1 MLTRY
6 QLRSCGAAIL
16 AGTMVAACA
25 EIDTTGFAPK
35 SYVALK
41 YDTTVRQRLDFTCS
55 AAALAT
61 ILTHYWG
68 RPTVEEDVL
77 KIFRARY
84 PDPEAWQAARP
95 NQPLPDGTTLI
106 LEMRAAKL
114 GADGQPT
121 LDKDGRFIADDKVSA
136 LAVQQKK
143 RGFGAEYPEAF
154 RNPDWEYAVFE
165 PDFKLRASAA
175 TQPCMQCHK
184 PRAKD
189 DYTMV
194 AARIVNEQKKK

>member
-1 MLTRY
+1 MKNLT
-6 QLRSCGAAIL
+6 LVLGAGAMIAIGAHTAS
-16 AGTMVAACA
+16 AGPDKVQIPAGYAS
-25 EIDTTGFAPK
+25 
-35 SYVALK
+35 SYVKIATIDR
-41 YDTTVRQRLDFTCS
+41 YDNKTVRVV
-55 AAALAT
+55 
-61 ILTHYWG
+61 YMN
-68 RPTVEEDVL
+68 
-77 KIFRARY
+77 
-84 PDPEAWQAARP
+84 PEAWQAARP